1 MAKKLIICFVIA
13 ALASASAFVV
23 HVITIEWLPNWIGSQ
38 MVGKQ
43 VSPSWDV
50 RYVAMITSIEYGIA
64 CLFLYHLLREKI
76 IIKGKCIAI
85 LILFALLTALHGA
98 LLRQPTMDFIVGNPL
113 QVVVVQNG
121 FKYLVW
127 LLMSFVTVLAYEQF
141 IKE

>member
-23 HVITIEWLPNWIGSQ
+23 HVITVEWLPNWIGSQ
-38 MVGKQ
+38 MAGKQ

-50 RYVAMITSIEYGIA
+50 RYIAMITSIEYGIA
-64 CLFLYHLLREKI
+64 CLLLYHLLREKI

-98 LLRQPTMDFIVGNPL
+98 LLRQPLMDFVVGNPL
-113 QVVVVQNG
+113 QVVLVQNG

-127 LLMSFVTVLAYEQF
+127 LLMSFVTVFAYERF
-141 IKE
+141 IKD

>member
-38 MVGKQ
+38 MAGKQ
-43 VSPSWDV
+43 VSPSWEV
-50 RYVAMITSIEYGIA
+50 RYIAMITSIEYGVA
-64 CLFLYHLLREKI
+64 CLLLYHLLREKI
-76 IIKGKCIAI
+76 IIKGKCIAT

-98 LLRQPTMDFIVGNPL
+98 LLRQPLMDFIVGNPL
-113 QVVVVQNG
+113 QVVLVQNG

-127 LLMSFVTVLAYEQF
+127 LLISVVTVLAYERF
-141 IKE
+141 LKD

>member
-1 MAKKLIICFVIA
+1 MAKKLIICLVIA
-13 ALASASAFVV
+13 ALASTSAFVV
-23 HVITIEWLPNWIGSQ
+23 HVITVEWLPNWIGSQ
-38 MVGKQ
+38 MAGKQ

-50 RYVAMITSIEYGIA
+50 RYIAMTTSIEYGIA
-64 CLFLYHLLREKI
+64 CLFLYHLLRKKI

-98 LLRQPTMDFIVGNPL
+98 LLRQPLMDFIVGNPL
-113 QVVVVQNG
+113 QVVLVQNG

-127 LLMSFVTVLAYEQF
+127 LLISFVTVFAYERF

>member
-23 HVITIEWLPNWIGSQ
+23 HVITVEWLPNWIGSQ
-38 MVGKQ
+38 MADKQ
-43 VSPSWDV
+43 VSPSWNV
-50 RYVAMITSIEYGIA
+50 RYTAMITSIEYGIA

-98 LLRQPTMDFIVGNPL
+98 LLRQPLMDFIIGNPL
-113 QVVVVQNG
+113 QVVLVQNG

-127 LLMSFVTVLAYEQF
+127 LLMSFVTVLAYERF
-141 IKE
+141 LKD

>member
-23 HVITIEWLPNWIGSQ
+23 HVVTVEWLPNWIGSQ
-38 MVGKQ
+38 MAGKQ

-50 RYVAMITSIEYGIA
+50 RYIAMITSIEYGIA
-64 CLFLYHLLREKI
+64 CLFLYYLLREKI
-76 IIKGKCIAI
+76 LIKGKCIAI

-98 LLRQPTMDFIVGNPL
+98 LLRQPLMDFIVGNPL
-113 QVVVVQNG
+113 QVVLVQNG

-127 LLMSFVTVLAYEQF
+127 LLMSFVTVLAYERF